1 MTVYV
6 KFIPS
11 CFVALENL
19 MKALFQKPFM
29 FFIMLVIG
37 VAVAAFMIKSK
48 PAIEHSDTGMP
59 AKAVDVITVRLIEI
73 SPHVTAYGTVEP
85 AIALKT
91 KAQVSGKISYLH
103 PGLQSGG
110 SILQGTLVAKIDPED
125 SQISLS
131 QSEADLRA
139 NLSSLAQL
147 NEEEKTT
154 RRSLQY
160 ARENLRVGEK
170 ELARI
175 RDIWN
180 KQLISRSTLDA
191 EEQKVLQLRQSTT
204 DLQGQLNTYASR
216 KDSTKA
222 QIERATQQVKG
233 QTTTLGRTEIYMP
246 FDARVGEVLIEEGEY
261 VTVGTYLFE
270 SLAIN
275 RIEINAQLPVQ
286 KMRTLISSGLSQDE
300 ADTLGFDLSQ
310 IMEQLNF
317 SANVSLVGA
326 SAEANWE
333 AKLLRFSESVDP
345 IRRTLGVVVAVDNP
359 YQKIIPGKRPP
370 LIKGMYTA
378 VDLYAPAYTAIV
390 IPRSALHEGRV
401 YLSNAKQKLEIRP
414 VSVLFNQD
422 NLVIIESGLEAGEQ
436 IIINDLIP
444 VIEGMPLQ
452 PTLNI
457 EREVALQLAAKKP
470 AALTPIIIDKIETN
484 SGVVR

>member
-1 MTVYV
+1 
-6 KFIPS
+6 
-11 CFVALENL
+11 
-19 MKALFQKPFM
+19 MKALLQKPFM
-29 FFIMLVIG
+29 FFIVLFIG
-37 VAVAAFMIKSK
+37 AAVAAFMIKSK
-48 PAIEHSDTGMP
+48 PAIEHSDTGMQP
-59 AKAVDVITVRLIEI
+59 KPVDVITVRTIEI

-85 AIALKT
+85 AVALKT

-103 PGLQSGG
+103 PDLQSGK

-131 QSEADLRA
+131 QSEADLRS

-180 KQLISRSTLDA
+180 KQLVSRSTLDA
-191 EEQKVLQLRQSTT
+191 EEQKVLQLRQSAA
-204 DLQGQLNTYASR
+204 DLQGQLNTYTSR
-216 KDSTKA
+216 RDSTKA

-246 FDARVGEVLIEEGEY
+246 FDAQVGEVLVEQGEY

-275 RIEINAQLPVQ
+275 RIEVNAQLPVQ
-286 KMRTLISSGLSQDE
+286 KMRTLISSRISQDR
-300 ADTLGFDLSQ
+300 TNTFTPDLSR

-317 SANVSLVGA
+317 SANISLVGA
-326 SAEANWE
+326 GPEAKWE
-333 AKLLRFSESVDP
+333 AKLLRFSELVDP
-345 IRRTLGVVVAVDNP
+345 VRRTLGVVVAVDNP
-359 YQKIIPGKRPP
+359 YQKVIPGKRPP

-378 VDLYAPAYTAIV
+378 VDLYAPAFSAIV

-401 YLSNAKQKLEIRP
+401 YLSNTEQKLEIRP

-422 NLVIIESGLEAGEQ
+422 NLVIIESGLNVGEQ

-452 PTLNI
+452 PTLNLK
-457 EREVALQLAAKKP
+457 REAALQKTGRKP
-470 AALTPIIIDKIETN
+470 TTSSSITDTTSN
-484 SGVVR
+484 SGAAQ

>member
-1 MTVYV
+1 
-6 KFIPS
+6 
-11 CFVALENL
+11 

-29 FFIMLVIG
+29 FFIVLLIG
-37 VAVAAFMIKSK
+37 AAVAAFMIKSK

-59 AKAVDVITVRLIEI
+59 AKAVDVITVKSIEI

-85 AIALKT
+85 SVALKT

-170 ELARI
+170 ELTRI

-204 DLQGQLNTYASR
+204 DLQGKLNTYTSR
-216 KDSTKA
+216 RDSTKA

-275 RIEINAQLPVQ
+275 RVEIIAQLPVQ
-286 KMRTLISSGLSQDE
+286 KMRTLVSSTLTQDE
-300 ADTLGFDLSQ
+300 ADTLGADLGQ
-310 IMEQLNF
+310 IIEQLNL
-317 SANVSLVGA
+317 SAKVSLVGA
-326 SAEANWE
+326 SAEATWE
-333 AKLLRFSESVDP
+333 AKFLRFSESVDP
-345 IRRTLGVVVAVDNP
+345 IRRTLGIVVAVDNP

-378 VDLYAPAYTAIV
+378 VDLYAPAYSAIV

-401 YLSNAKQKLEIRP
+401 YVSNTQQQLEVRP

-422 NLVIIESGLEAGEQ
+422 NLVIIASGLAAGEQ

-452 PTLNI
+452 PKLNV
-457 EREVALQLAAKKP
+457 EREIALQIAAQKP
-470 AALTPIIIDKIETN
+470 TVLSTTVIDKTSNN
-484 SGVVR
+484 SGVAQ

>member
-1 MTVYV
+1 
-6 KFIPS
+6 
-11 CFVALENL
+11 

-29 FFIMLVIG
+29 FFVMLLIG
-37 VAVAAFMIKSK
+37 AALAAFMIKSK
-48 PAIEHSDTGMP
+48 PTIEHSTTGMP
-59 AKAVDVITVRLIEI
+59 AKAVDVITVRPIEI

-160 ARENLRVGEK
+160 ARQNLRVGEK

-175 RDIWN
+175 RDIWD

-286 KMRTLISSGLSQDE
+286 KMRTLISSGMPQGE

-317 SANVSLVGA
+317 SAHVSLVGA
-326 SAEANWE
+326 SSEAHWE

-345 IRRTLGVVVAVDNP
+345 VRRTLGVVVAVDNP
-359 YQKIIPGKRPP
+359 YQKVIPGKRPP

-378 VDLYAPAYTAIV
+378 VDLYAPAYQAIV

-401 YLSNAKQKLEIRP
+401 YLSNTQQQLEIRS
-414 VSVLFNQD
+414 VNVLFNQD
-422 NLVIIESGLEAGEQ
+422 NLIIIESGLEAGEQ

-452 PTLNI
+452 PILDI
-457 EREVALQLAAKKP
+457 QRESALRAAAKNP
-470 AALTPIIIDKIETN
+470 AQLTSTIIDKAGNT
-484 SGVVR
+484 SGAAQ